1 MLLGIRGESI
11 PPGTG
16 YCPGND
22 IPGDRLIN
30 FLCNF
35 GLVFRIYTNYDI
47 KMIPRDLSQ
56 ELLQQ
61 LKEYPVV
68 TLLGPRQA
76 GKTTLARELLKDF
89 AYVSLEV
96 PDILAFAKDDPR
108 GFLAQYPEE
117 TIFDEIQRAPHLIS
131 YLQGIVDESGKTG
144 QFVLTGSHQLELRA
158 AITQSLAGRT
168 GILHLL
174 PLSIKELEAA
184 EITFDSFEETIFTGF
199 LPRVYDQ
206 NQRPNTA
213 YANYYQTYIERD
225 VRQIIQL
232 KDASL
237 FDKFMRLLAGR
248 TGQII
253 NYQSLASDV
262 GVDGKTIKEWL
273 SILEASFVVF
283 KLSPYFENFGK
294 RVIKSPKYYFIDT
307 GLLSYLLGIEKPEQ
321 VTRDPLVGQLF
332 ENMIIL
338 EALKT
343 RYNRG
348 QAPNI
353 YFYRDSHGNEI
364 DLLYASGRELIGIE
378 IKSSATFTPHFKK
391 SLLRFSERQQPLHSS
406 YVVYN
411 GEERQLSDGVDVI
424 NFRNTGE
431 IFS

>member
-1 MLLGIRGESI
+1 M
-11 PPGTG
+11 
-16 YCPGND
+16 
-22 IPGDRLIN
+22 
-30 FLCNF
+30 
-35 GLVFRIYTNYDI
+35 YDQ
-47 KMIPRDLSQ
+47 KMIYRDISK

-76 GKTTLARELLKDF
+76 GKTTLARGLLKNY
-89 AYVSLEV
+89 AYVNLET
-96 PDILAFAKDDPR
+96 PDVMAFAQEDPR
-108 GFLAQYPEE
+108 GFLAQYADE

-131 YLQGIVDESGKTG
+131 YLQSIVDESGKTG

-168 GILHLL
+168 GILNLL
-174 PLSIKELEAA
+174 PFSIAELEAA
-184 EITFDSFEETIFTGF
+184 SIAFDKFEEYVFTGF

-213 YANYYQTYIERD
+213 YANYYQTYIEGD

-232 KDASL
+232 KDASQ

-248 TGQII
+248 TGQIM

-294 RVIKSPKYYFIDT
+294 RVIKSPKYYFLDT

-332 ENMIIL
+332 ENMIVL
-338 EALKT
+338 EAIKT
-343 RYNRG
+343 RYNQGRT
-348 QAPNI
+348 PNL

-364 DLLYASGRELIGIE
+364 DLLYASGRELVGIE
-378 IKSSATFTPHFKK
+378 VKSSSTFTSHFKK
-391 SLLRFSERQQPLHSS
+391 TLLRFSEKQQPLQSS

-411 GEERQLSDGVDVI
+411 GEERQFSDGVTAI
-424 NFRNTGE
+424 NFRNTSD
-431 IFS
+431 IFA

>member
-1 MLLGIRGESI
+1 
-11 PPGTG
+11 
-16 YCPGND
+16 
-22 IPGDRLIN
+22 
-30 FLCNF
+30 
-35 GLVFRIYTNYDI
+35 
-47 KMIPRDLSQ
+47 MIPRDLSQ

-76 GKTTLARELLKDF
+76 GKTTLARGLLKDY
-89 AYVSLEV
+89 AYVSLET
-96 PDILAFAKDDPR
+96 PDILAFARDDPR
-108 GFLAQYPEE
+108 GFLAQYTGK

-174 PLSIKELEAA
+174 PFSIKELEVAK
-184 EITFDSFEETIFTGF
+184 ITFDAFEEYIFTGF

-248 TGQII
+248 TGQVI

-273 SILEASFVVF
+273 SILEASFIVF

-294 RVIKSPKYYFIDT
+294 RVIKSPKYYFMDT

-332 ENMIIL
+332 ENMIVL
-338 EALKT
+338 EALKA
-343 RYNRG
+343 RYNQG
-348 QAPNI
+348 HVPNL

-364 DLLYASGRELIGIE
+364 DLLFANGRELVGVE
-378 IKSSATFTPHFKK
+378 VKSSSTFTSHFKK
-391 SLLRFSERQQPLHSS
+391 TLLRFAEKQQQLQSS

-411 GEERQLSDGVDVI
+411 GEKRQFSDGVNAI
-424 NFRNTGE
+424 NFRNTSD
-431 IFS
+431 IFG

>member
-1 MLLGIRGESI
+1 M
-11 PPGTG
+11 
-16 YCPGND
+16 
-22 IPGDRLIN
+22 
-30 FLCNF
+30 CNI
-35 GLVFRIYTNYDI
+35 GLVFRIYTIYDL
-47 KMIPRDLSQ
+47 KMISRDLSQ

-61 LKEYPVV
+61 LKEYPIV

-76 GKTTLARELLKDF
+76 GKTTLARELLKDY
-89 AYVSLEV
+89 AYASLET
-96 PDILAFAKDDPR
+96 PDVLAFAQDDPR
-108 GFLAQYPEE
+108 GFLTQYPDK

-131 YLQGIVDESGKTG
+131 YLQSIVDESGKTG

-168 GILHLL
+168 GILNLL
-174 PLSIKELEAA
+174 PFSITELEAA
-184 EITFDSFEETIFTGF
+184 KIAFDNFEEYVFTGF

-248 TGQII
+248 AGQVM

-273 SILEASFVVF
+273 SILQASFVVF

-294 RVIKSPKYYFIDT
+294 RVIKSPKYYFMDT

-332 ENMIIL
+332 ENMIVL

-343 RYNRG
+343 RYNQG
-348 QAPNI
+348 QIPNL

-364 DLLYASGRELIGIE
+364 DLLYASGRELVGIE
-378 IKSSATFTPHFKK
+378 VKSSSTFTPHFKK
-391 SLLRFSERQQPLHSS
+391 TLLRFSEKQQTLQSS

-411 GEERQLSDGVDVI
+411 GEERQFSDGVKAI
-424 NFRNTGE
+424 NFRNTSD
-431 IFS
+431 IFA

>member
-1 MLLGIRGESI
+1 
-11 PPGTG
+11 
-16 YCPGND
+16 
-22 IPGDRLIN
+22 
-30 FLCNF
+30 
-35 GLVFRIYTNYDI
+35 
-47 KMIPRDLSQ
+47 MIFRDLSQ

-76 GKTTLARELLKDF
+76 GKTTLARGLLKDY
-89 AYVSLEV
+89 AYVSLET
-96 PDILAFAKDDPR
+96 PDILAFARDDPR
-108 GFLAQYPEE
+108 GFLAQYPAK

-174 PLSIKELEAA
+174 PFTIRELEAA
-184 EITFDSFEETIFTGF
+184 KITFDAFEDYIFTGF
-199 LPRVYDQ
+199 LPCVYDQ

-248 TGQII
+248 TGQVI

-294 RVIKSPKYYFIDT
+294 RVIKSPKYYFMDT

-332 ENMIIL
+332 ENMIVL
-338 EALKT
+338 EALKA
-343 RYNRG
+343 RYNQG
-348 QAPNI
+348 HVPNL

-364 DLLYASGRELIGIE
+364 DLLFANGRELVGIE
-378 IKSSATFTPHFKK
+378 VKSSATFTSHFKK
-391 SLLRFSERQQPLHSS
+391 TLLQFSEKQQTLQSS

-411 GEERQLSDGVDVI
+411 GEERQFSDGVNAL
-424 NFRNTGE
+424 NFRNTSE
-431 IFS
+431 IFD

>member
-1 MLLGIRGESI
+1 
-11 PPGTG
+11 
-16 YCPGND
+16 
-22 IPGDRLIN
+22 
-30 FLCNF
+30 
-35 GLVFRIYTNYDI
+35 
-47 KMIPRDLSQ
+47 MIPRDLSQ

-76 GKTTLARELLKDF
+76 GKTTLARELLKSF
-89 AYVSLEV
+89 AYVSLET

-108 GFLAQYPEE
+108 GFLAQYPDE

-131 YLQGIVDESGKTG
+131 YLQSIVDESGKTG

-168 GILHLL
+168 GILNLL
-174 PLSIKELEAA
+174 PLSISELEAA
-184 EITFDSFEETIFTGF
+184 KITFDNFEEYVFTGF

-248 TGQII
+248 TGQIM
-253 NYQSLASDV
+253 NYQSIASDV

-294 RVIKSPKYYFIDT
+294 RVIKSPKYYFMDT

-321 VTRDPLVGQLF
+321 VTRDPLVGQLY
-332 ENMIIL
+332 ENMIVL
-338 EALKT
+338 EALKS
-343 RYNRG
+343 RFNQG
-348 QAPNI
+348 QIPNI

-364 DLLYASGRELIGIE
+364 DLLYADGRELVGIE
-378 IKSSATFTPHFKK
+378 VKSSSTFTPHFKK
-391 SLLRFSERQQPLHSS
+391 TLLWFSEKQHPLQSS

-411 GEERQLSDGVDVI
+411 GEERQFSDSVKAI
-424 NFRNTGE
+424 NFKNTSD
-431 IFS
+431 IFA

>member
-1 MLLGIRGESI
+1 M
-11 PPGTG
+11 
-16 YCPGND
+16 
-22 IPGDRLIN
+22 
-30 FLCNF
+30 
-35 GLVFRIYTNYDI
+35 YDKKVI
-47 KMIPRDLSQ
+47 SRDLSQ

-76 GKTTLARELLKDF
+76 GKTTLARGLLKNY
-89 AYVSLEV
+89 AYVSLET
-96 PDILAFAKDDPR
+96 PDVLAFAQDDPR
-108 GFLAQYPEE
+108 GFLAQYPNE
-117 TIFDEIQRAPHLIS
+117 TIFDEIPRAPHLIS
-131 YLQGIVDESGKTG
+131 YLQSIVDESGKTG

-168 GILHLL
+168 GILNLL
-174 PLSIKELEAA
+174 PFSITELEAA
-184 EITFDSFEETIFTGF
+184 NIVFDKFEEYVFTGF

-206 NQRPNTA
+206 NQRPSTA

-248 TGQII
+248 TGQIM

-294 RVIKSPKYYFIDT
+294 RVIKSPKYYFMDT

-343 RYNRG
+343 RYNLG
-348 QAPNI
+348 QVPNL

-364 DLLYASGRELIGIE
+364 DLLYASGRDLVGIE
-378 IKSSATFTPHFKK
+378 VKSSSTFTPHFKK
-391 SLLRFSERQQPLHSS
+391 SLLQFSEKQQPLQSS

-411 GEERQLSDGVDVI
+411 GEERQFSDGVKAI
-424 NFRNTGE
+424 NFRNTSD
-431 IFS
+431 IFA

>member
-1 MLLGIRGESI
+1 M
-11 PPGTG
+11 
-16 YCPGND
+16 
-22 IPGDRLIN
+22 
-30 FLCNF
+30 CNI
-35 GLVFRIYTNYDI
+35 GLVFHYCTKYNWE
-47 KMIPRDLSQ
+47 MIPRDLSQ
-56 ELLQQ
+56 ELLRQ

-68 TLLGPRQA
+68 ILLGPRQA
-76 GKTTLARELLKDF
+76 GKTTLARKLLGDY
-89 AYVSLEV
+89 AYVSLET

-108 GFLAQYPEE
+108 GFLAQYPGK

-174 PLSIKELEAA
+174 PFSIKELEAA
-184 EITFDSFEETIFTGF
+184 KITFDSFEEYVFTGF

-213 YANYYQTYIERD
+213 YSNYYQTYIERD

-237 FDKFMRLLAGR
+237 FDKFMRLFAGR
-248 TGQII
+248 TGQVI

-283 KLSPYFENFGK
+283 KLSAYFENFGK
-294 RVIKSPKYYFIDT
+294 RVIKSPKYFFVDT

-332 ENMIIL
+332 ENMIVL
-338 EALKT
+338 EALKAQ
-343 RYNRG
+343 YNQG
-348 QAPNI
+348 HVPNL

-364 DLLYASGRELIGIE
+364 DLLYTCGRELVGIA

-391 SLLRFSERQQPLHSS
+391 TLLRFSEKQQLLQSS

-411 GEERQLSDGVDVI
+411 GEERQFSDGVQAI
-424 NFRNTGE
+424 NFRNTGD
-431 IFS
+431 IFALN

>member
-1 MLLGIRGESI
+1 
-11 PPGTG
+11 
-16 YCPGND
+16 
-22 IPGDRLIN
+22 
-30 FLCNF
+30 
-35 GLVFRIYTNYDI
+35 
-47 KMIPRDLSQ
+47 MISRDLSR

-76 GKTTLARELLKDF
+76 GKTTLARELLRDF
-89 AYVSLEV
+89 AYVSLET

-108 GFLAQYPEE
+108 GFLAQYPIK

-131 YLQGIVDESGKTG
+131 YLQGIVDESGQAG

-174 PLSIKELEAA
+174 PFSITELAA
-184 EITFDSFEETIFTGF
+184 AKITFDSFEEYIFTGF

-213 YANYYQTYIERD
+213 YSNYYQTYIERD

-248 TGQII
+248 SGQVI

-273 SILEASFVVF
+273 SILEASFVIF

-332 ENMIIL
+332 ENMIVL

-343 RYNRG
+343 RYNQGRS
-348 QAPNI
+348 PNL

-364 DLLYASGRELIGIE
+364 DLLYANGRKLVGIE
-378 IKSSATFTPHFKK
+378 IKSSATFTSHFKK
-391 SLLRFSERQQPLHSS
+391 TLLRFSEKQRPLESS
-406 YVVYN
+406 YVIYN
-411 GEERQLSDGVDVI
+411 GDERHFSDGVHAI
-424 NFRNTGE
+424 NFRNTGD
-431 IFS
+431 IFD